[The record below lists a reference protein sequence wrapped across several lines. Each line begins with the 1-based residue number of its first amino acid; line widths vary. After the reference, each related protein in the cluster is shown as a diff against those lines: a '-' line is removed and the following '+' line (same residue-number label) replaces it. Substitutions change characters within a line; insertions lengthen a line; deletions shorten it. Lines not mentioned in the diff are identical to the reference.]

1 MRRLKVGVVGL
12 GPRAGIMET
21 AVNHPAVELA
31 ALCDLALETKRQP
44 GGLID
49 RLSRK
54 SGREPELF
62 TDYERMLGAGLDC
75 VFVLTPPP
83 LHAGMAS
90 RALRAGCDVVSEIP
104 AAWTLEEA
112 RQLVAA
118 VRDTGRRYYF
128 AENCCYWGF
137 VRAWKAMARQGRL
150 GSISYAEGEY
160 VHDLG
165 ALLER
170 NIWEP
175 EHGNARGKYS
185 SWRASLDPIRYC
197 THETG
202 PLLDIMDTRVSSV
215 TAFASPSYVRPD
227 LPAGCDLQLAVFQTA
242 SGALYKQLCA
252 FSVTRHPPLH
262 YYVVYGSRA
271 TLETDRE
278 DMSTLASFTDIPNLG
293 GLTRLPLSY
302 AVSEPPLPDWARAGH
317 GGADGLMLMEILDS
331 LVAGTPPPIDVYRG
345 LDYSLPGICAVE
357 SLRNGNMKVEVP
369 DPRAW

>member
-1 MRRLKVGVVGL
+1 MAKLRVGVVGL
-12 GPRAGIMET
+12 GPRAGIMEIV
-21 AVNHPAVELA
+21 ASHPEVEIA
-31 ALCDLALETKRQP
+31 ALCDLAIESKRGR
-44 GGLID
+44 GGLVE
-49 RLSRK
+49 RLSAK
-54 SGREPELF
+54 SPRPPELF
-62 TDYERMLGAGLDC
+62 ADYGAMLGRGLDC

-83 LHAGMAS
+83 LHAGMAI
-90 RALRAGCDVVSEIP
+90 RALKAGCDVVSEVP
-104 AAWTLEEA
+104 AAWSLEEA
-112 RQLVAA
+112 RELVAA
-118 VRDTGRRYYF
+118 VRSSARRYYF
-128 AENCCYWGF
+128 AENCCSWGF
-137 VRAWKAMARQGRL
+137 VRAWKAMAREGRL
-150 GSISYAEGEY
+150 GNISYVEGEY

-165 ALLER
+165 ELLDR

-175 EHGNARGKYS
+175 AKGKYA

-227 LPAGCDLQLAVFQTA
+227 LPAGCDLELAVFRTA

-278 DMSTLASFTDIPNLG
+278 DMGTLASFANIPNMG
-293 GLTRLPLSY
+293 GLARLPLSY
-302 AVSEPPLPDWARAGH
+302 AVTDTKLPAWAREGGH
-317 GGADGLMLMEILDS
+317 GGADGVMLVGILES
-331 LVAGTPPPIDVYRG
+331 LITGSPPPIDVYRG

-357 SLRNGNMKVEVP
+357 SIRAGGTAVEVP
-369 DPRAW
+369 DPRSF